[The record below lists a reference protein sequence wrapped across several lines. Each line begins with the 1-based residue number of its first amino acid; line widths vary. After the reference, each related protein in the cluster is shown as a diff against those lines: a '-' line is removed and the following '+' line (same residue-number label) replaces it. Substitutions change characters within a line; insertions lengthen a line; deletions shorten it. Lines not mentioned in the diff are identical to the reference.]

1 MSEPSHFGRIAA
13 AFRQPNYRIFQ
24 TGSVVSLIGIWT
36 HRVASGWLT
45 WELTGSGA
53 WLGLMAFADLF
64 PSFLLTPFG
73 GVLADRMDRRKMF
86 FITQAIQMAIAAMIA
101 TLAVTGTID
110 IWSLFALTLANG
122 LVTAVNTGVRLTMVP
137 NLVAREHLTAA
148 VALDATLFNLARFVG
163 PAIAG
168 VIILKLGVS
177 AAFVFNALSFTAFLF
192 VLTRIRFVRNE
203 VPARPTGS
211 VLSQFVDGVR
221 YALRHPGI
229 APMLLALVAAAI
241 GLKPYIELL
250 AGFADVVF
258 HRGPEALSMM
268 MSGTGVGAVVGAV
281 WLAQRGMVTGLA
293 LITVCGLVIGGAGL
307 LVFTATDMFWL
318 AVPMTLVVGFAMQIC
333 GTSTQTL
340 MQASVE
346 GPMRGRVMS
355 LYGMIFRGAPAAG
368 ALAMGTLSEHFGL
381 RAPVAAGGILCLA
394 IALYTLPRLPRIR
407 AAIEASTKPT

>member
-24 TGSVVSLIGIWT
+24 TGSVVSLIGIWI

-73 GVLADRMDRRKMF
+73 GVLADRMDRRRMF
-86 FITQAIQMAIAAMIA
+86 FVTQAIQMAIAVV
-101 TLAVTGTID
+101 LASLSVTGVIE

-168 VIILKLGVS
+168 VIILKFGVS
-177 AAFVFNALSFTAFLF
+177 TAFVVNAVSFSAFLF
-192 VLTRIRFVRNE
+192 ALTRIQFVRNE
-203 VPARPTGS
+203 VAMRPPGS
-211 VLSQFVDGVR
+211 VLSQFTDGLR

-229 APMLLALVAAAI
+229 APMLLALVAAAL

-250 AGFADVVF
+250 AGFADDVF

-268 MSGTGVGAVVGAV
+268 MSGTGIGAVVGAV
-281 WLAQRGMVTGLA
+281 WLAQRGMVSGLA
-293 LITVCGLVIGGAGL
+293 LITVCGLVVGGAGL
-307 LVFTATDMFWL
+307 LAFTATDLFWL
-318 AVPMTLVVGFAMQIC
+318 ALPMTVVVGFCMQIC

-340 MQASVE
+340 MQSAVE
-346 GPMRGRVMS
+346 GPLRGRVMS

-368 ALAMGTLSEHFGL
+368 ALVMGALSEEFGL
-381 RAPVAAGGILCLA
+381 RAPVAAGGVLCIA
-394 IALYTLPRLPRIR
+394 IAVYTVPRLPRIR
-407 AAIEASTKPT
+407 AALETSIKPT